1 LVKTVF
7 PLNQHMMSELIILI
21 ISKPLLQ
28 ISKGDM
34 KKSYR
39 ILVKAINE
47 IRIQLSTKNTLSAI
61 DRNGRTFNTDIM
73 EIHAKQV
80 CLSIDDAEFHDWA
93 LKNTFARLWYCQDL
107 CHSEI
112 LKLAIKNAM
121 NKSPNDLLQ
130 RSLFHD
136 ETDSQRDQFVGF
148 VSSHTTGKI
157 VDAFHLHSFAVFHT
171 TKGQDTI
178 VTCML
183 TERNHILL
191 NLQDRVLQLMQLI
204 QNQNYATFSTSI
216 TNNFIGVD
224 VQLSKMSMN
233 GYKSMGFDVRSL
245 TQDWEQ
251 EQFTITTRKPIPLAV
266 YDDRYTWAKYGRL
279 ILPQGMN
286 IKPNFQTLRTYHL
299 FLRDFLCIDLEG
311 NISKPLDV
319 STISKISD
327 YLTSLFDGSGS
338 TTREATFDE
347 CMKTAEKKEVIIK
360 TVREIA
366 VSATSIPLSIFTNL
380 FHQRFSK
387 HEYLES
393 TLEILQQFT
402 IKMNSDHKRYCVI
415 PRDLCKYTLKCVHC
429 NRSITSHF
437 PWVYW

>member
-1 LVKTVF
+1 
-7 PLNQHMMSELIILI
+7 
-21 ISKPLLQ
+21 
-28 ISKGDM
+28 
-34 KKSYR
+34 
-39 ILVKAINE
+39 
-47 IRIQLSTKNTLSAI
+47 
-61 DRNGRTFNTDIM
+61 
-73 EIHAKQV
+73 
-80 CLSIDDAEFHDWA
+80 
-93 LKNTFARLWYCQDL
+93 
-107 CHSEI
+107 
-112 LKLAIKNAM
+112 
-121 NKSPNDLLQ
+121 
-130 RSLFHD
+130 
-136 ETDSQRDQFVGF
+136 
-148 VSSHTTGKI
+148 
-157 VDAFHLHSFAVFHT
+157 
-171 TKGQDTI
+171 
-178 VTCML
+178 
-183 TERNHILL
+183 
-191 NLQDRVLQLMQLI
+191 
-204 QNQNYATFSTSI
+204 
-216 TNNFIGVD
+216 
-224 VQLSKMSMN
+224 
-233 GYKSMGFDVRSL
+233 
-245 TQDWEQ
+245 
-251 EQFTITTRKPIPLAV
+251 
-266 YDDRYTWAKYGRL
+266 
-279 ILPQGMN
+279 MN

-393 TLEILQQFT
+393 TLEILKQFT